1 MSRFVWRSMMCS
13 AVVMF
18 WLIAG
23 GCNERVDD
31 RSTDEKMYAPV
42 PDINTRLYMACPK
55 CGCPQRPY
63 RITEVRSY
71 YRCSGNPP
79 KFAYH
84 TEREWQHAIPKEDCK
99 HPRTEY

>member
-55 CGCPQRPY
+55 CGCLMTIGKPVPEKVMCPKCRAVLRLHPAKAGAEAPPVVQRKTRP
-63 RITEVRSY
+63 
-71 YRCSGNPP
+71 
-79 KFAYH
+79 
-84 TEREWQHAIPKEDCK
+84 
-99 HPRTEY
+99 